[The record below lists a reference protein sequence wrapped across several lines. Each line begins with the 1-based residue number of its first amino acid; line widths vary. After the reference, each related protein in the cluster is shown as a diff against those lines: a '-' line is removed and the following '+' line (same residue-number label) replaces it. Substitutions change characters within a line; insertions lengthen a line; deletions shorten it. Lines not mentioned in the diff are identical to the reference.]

1 MRKYIAVLCS
11 VLALGLVGCKAPLEQ
26 GGAYYPAGQTA
37 DKPLLI
43 ADNLYKVAFTSL
55 DLLFTFE
62 RDNRAALW
70 SLNPG
75 IKRGLDKVRNQAW
88 EINVE
93 WATARS
99 LYKANPTPAG
109 LATLE
114 TILAKIQQLIP
125 VAQSI
130 LTNQGN

>member
-1 MRKYIAVLCS
+1 MKKYLAVLCS
-11 VLALGLVGCKAPLEQ
+11 VLALGLAGCKAPLEQ
-26 GGAYYPAGQTA
+26 GGAYYPVGQTA

-75 IKRGLDKVRNQAW
+75 IKRGLDKVRNEAW

-130 LTNQGN
+130 LTNQGS

>member
-1 MRKYIAVLCS
+1 MNRYIAVLCA
-11 VLALGLVGCKAPLEQ
+11 VFALGLAGCKAPLEQ
-26 GGAYYPAGQTA
+26 GGAYYPTGQTA

-43 ADNLYKVAFTSL
+43 ADNLYRVAYTSL
-55 DLLFTFE
+55 DLLFTVE
-62 RDNRAALW
+62 KDNRAALW
-70 SLNPG
+70 ALNPN
-75 IKRGLDKVRNQAW
+75 IKRGLDKVRNEAW
-88 EINVE
+88 EINVQ

-114 TILAKIQQLIP
+114 TILAKIQQLVP

-130 LTNQGN
+130 LTNKGA